1 MNAANAPDVLV
12 AGDLFADLVMSG
24 FEAWPRPGEEVFAKR
39 FHKEIGG
46 GAAITASGLGK
57 LGIRVGVVGVV
68 GSYDGQWVKE
78 QLRAQGVDT
87 STIRVSVAEPTAIT
101 ISVSRA
107 LDRTF
112 FTYNGA
118 NRELPALL
126 ATLIGNQDFH
136 SARHIHLAHAMDP
149 EKLPGA
155 FESLKN
161 NGRTLSV
168 DVGWHPEWYAD
179 KSALAALKLVDIF
192 FPNEREGEA
201 MTGEKDPWRM
211 LKAIQIAGLRRVA
224 MKLGRNGAA
233 LMWDGD
239 IVFQEASAIEPVD
252 TTGAGDCFDAGFLY
266 GWLHGMEPKRCLRT
280 ATACGEMSTLALG
293 GIAGFPGKEEL
304 ETILCNV
311 K

>member
-1 MNAANAPDVLV
+1 VVLRPAA
-12 AGDLFADLVMSG
+12 
-24 FEAWPRPGEEVFAKR
+24 PGEEVFAKR

-87 STIRVSVAEPTAIT
+87 STIRVSVAEPTAIR
-101 ISVSRA
+101 SVCPELWTA
-107 LDRTF
+107 HF

-126 ATLIGNQDFH
+126 ATLIGNQNFLRP
-136 SARHIHLAHAMDP
+136 RHIHLAHAMDQ
-149 EKLPGA
+149 KSFPGA

-168 DVGWHPEWYAD
+168 DVGWHPSGTRTRARSQRLNWWI
-179 KSALAALKLVDIF
+179 IF

-211 LKAIQIAGLRRVA
+211 LKAMQLRVCVA
-224 MKLGRNGAA
+224 WR
-233 LMWDGD
+233 
-239 IVFQEASAIEPVD
+239 
-252 TTGAGDCFDAGFLY
+252 
-266 GWLHGMEPKRCLRT
+266 
-280 ATACGEMSTLALG
+280 
-293 GIAGFPGKEEL
+293 
-304 ETILCNV
+304 
-311 K
+311 